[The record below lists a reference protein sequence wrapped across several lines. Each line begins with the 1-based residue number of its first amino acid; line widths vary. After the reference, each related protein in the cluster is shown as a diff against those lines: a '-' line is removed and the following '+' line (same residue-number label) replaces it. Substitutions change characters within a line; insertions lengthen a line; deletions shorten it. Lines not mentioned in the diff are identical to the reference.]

1 MIVSTKVKLNNTM
14 HLPFVSL
21 KDIYGTDHIYPSPYL
36 AQYQGKLVKTLNMD
50 SLWHIH
56 LMEGNAVFMKI
67 TKLTMLRQ
75 NQF

>member
-14 HLPFVSL
+14 HLSFVSL
-21 KDIYGTDHIYPSPYL
+21 KNIYGTDHIYPSPYL

-50 SLWHIH
+50 SLWH
-56 LMEGNAVFMKI
+56 MEGNAVFMTI